1 MSKVY
6 DEDLEEEE
14 SFFGGGMGILIP
26 LRKPTKKLSM
36 PTSANEASQVE
47 EAGRQI
53 VKGEK

>member
-36 PTSANEASQVE
+36 PSSANEASQVE